1 MPHLSRTLI
10 YLPYCPWLTGS
21 MPLSYR
27 TSKYTTIRIKK
38 KIYYNTTVPRIK
50 TNSTSM
56 YVSTSLSFS
65 SLLYSIYTSTPTSLC
80 GPQLD
85 ISGCLLLDVSL
96 TGLWAQ
102 IAKGIHSRSILVVV
116 KGTFYIGV
124 FGSWSSMCGRR
135 AVGPNPHSMRFRFS
149 APDSYLSTPPISSS
163 SINTRALSI
172 PISSSSP
179 STPHRTDKYSTRE
192 REREREN
199 FNFRRKLWPR
209 ASRLLL
215 SSPRSFR
222 IAGASFLSPSIY
234 LLPWKF
240 IRSRGVW
247 IGGSIDR
254 SSERTTTCEQVRPS
268 DPLRF

>member
-1 MPHLSRTLI
+1 MAYWLNAFVLPHI
-10 YLPYCPWLTGS
+10 Q
-21 MPLSYR
+21 
-27 TSKYTTIRIKK
+27 
-38 KIYYNTTVPRIK
+38 IYYNTTVPRIK

-163 SINTRALSI
+163 FYNYE
-172 PISSSSP
+172 SP
-179 STPHRTDKYSTRE
+179 FHPHLLLFPFYSTPHRQILYE
-192 REREREN
+192 REREKILILGEN
-199 FNFRRKLWPR
+199 CGRVRRVSSSLLPEASVSRPPPSFPPLSIYSLGNLFGRVGFASVDRSIER
-209 ASRLLL
+209 ASERRLV
-215 SSPRSFR
+215 SRYAPPIRCDFE
-222 IAGASFLSPSIY
+222 FL
-234 LLPWKF
+234 
-240 IRSRGVW
+240 
-247 IGGSIDR
+247 
-254 SSERTTTCEQVRPS
+254 TTVS
-268 DPLRF
+268 